1 MKRSEENI
9 VNLHDLGLSKVLDMI
24 PKLQMK
30 DILESLKSKD
40 IGTLYIRLET
50 CTKIHN
56 ELLQI
61 I

>member
-30 DILESLKSKD
+30 NILESSKSKD
-40 IGTLYIRLET
+40 IGTLHIRLGT
-50 CTKIHN
+50 CTRIHK